1 VFPEWINPEQAA
13 QLEAHYE
20 LLVLWNR
27 KLNLARIGSRAEA
40 IERHYNESLFLAPYL
55 PAGPLKIADIG
66 SGAGFPGLPVAVAR
80 PDCSVTLM
88 ESRQKK
94 AAFLRE
100 ASRGLPNVAVFAH
113 RAEEA
118 DAVFDWAI
126 SRAVSYADLT
136 PLLASPGGLAPNAA
150 LLTGSEE
157 PPAALGYLGFDW
169 DSPLLLPGSKQR
181 FLRIGHRK
189 CFT

>member
-1 VFPEWINPEQAA
+1 MFPDWITPEQAA
-13 QLEAHYE
+13 QLDAHYQ

-27 KLNLARIGSRAEA
+27 KLNLARIGSRTEA
-40 IERHYNESLFLAPYL
+40 IERHYNESLFLARHL
-55 PAGPLKIADIG
+55 PPEPLKVADIG
-66 SGAGFPGLPVAVAR
+66 SGAGLPGLPVAIVR
-80 PDCSVTLM
+80 PDCFVTLM

-100 ASRGLPNVAVFAH
+100 ASRNLKNVAVFAG
-113 RAEEA
+113 RAEES

-126 SRAVSYADLT
+126 SRAVSYEDLR
-136 PLLASPGGLAPNAA
+136 PLLAVPDGLAPHVA
-150 LLTGSEE
+150 LLTGAEE
-157 PPAALGYLGFDW
+157 PRGSRGFLGFDW
-169 DSPLLLPGSKQR
+169 EAPLLLPGSRQR